1 MSLSKSIGAD
11 FFCLQKSTRGG
22 DGAKMR
28 QMVYPWS
35 VWISRGMRRARG
47 GIPNRKAIRLSNP
60 AWRFGHLP
68 YRPGLGRTPKA
79 SVNSLTVGVKELTV
93 YLKGDSVNNLTVR
106 QNIDGQCQ
114 DIDGGRKANG
124 RRKAKRR
131 RTYVRTKIQ
140 RNSEGQA
147 KVSIGWLVR
156 RSNAGG

>member
-1 MSLSKSIGAD
+1 
-11 FFCLQKSTRGG
+11 
-22 DGAKMR
+22 MR
-28 QMVYPWS
+28 QVVYPCS
-35 VWISRGMRRARG
+35 VWISRGMRRCRG
-47 GIPNRKAIRLSNP
+47 GIPNRKAIRLYNP

-93 YLKGDSVNNLTVR
+93 SSKGDSVNRLTVR

-147 KVSIGWLVR
+147 KVSIG
-156 RSNAGG
+156 